1 MANYNS
7 AKQKAYDVILH
18 LVDNFQNGIK
28 SKNETETR
36 RYYIDK
42 FFEALGWD
50 VGNEK
55 GKREVIHEDIVKVKG
70 KTKFPDYGFYF
81 KGKRVFFVEAK
92 DTKVDIKNDSR
103 PAFQLRSYA
112 WSAKLGVSILTDFEE
127 FAVYDCTVRPKEN
140 DRTEAARIKYFTY
153 EDYLKEGVFD
163 YIYDLFERENVANGS
178 LDAYSEN
185 LCNRKGSETVDVHFL
200 STLDEL
206 RTKLAVV
213 ISKLNREMS
222 EKNINYAVQQ
232 IIDRIIFLRVAEDRN
247 VENYGL
253 LALANP
259 KNKNEDDFKNYG
271 FNGENSYYENLNYIF
286 DRANEKYNSGL
297 FDEDAIVRNLNIDD
311 KTIKDIIDELYTPKN
326 PYQFSVIPVEIIGNA
341 YEQFL
346 GKTISIDKNHKAVIE
361 LKPEVRKAG
370 GVYYTPEYIVDYIV
384 ANTVGEAIKG
394 KTPDE
399 IVNIKI
405 LDPACGSGSFLLG
418 AYKYL
423 LNYHKEYF
431 LKNKTK
437 KYMGSRYEI
446 IDESGNLALWVRK
459 QILINNIFG
468 VDIDSNAVEV
478 AKLSLLLKS
487 FEDSFNVNEYGQG
500 SLLNE
505 KILPSLDNNI
515 KCGNSLIGNDFYESH
530 LDLDDAAL
538 YKINCFDW
546 EEEFKSI
553 FNGGGFD
560 VVIGNPP
567 YVRMQT
573 LSDTNKET
581 VNYYNNIYIDYVK
594 GNYDL
599 YIIFLY
605 KAFSML
611 NSYGKL
617 GYILPHK
624 FFQSESGEKIR
635 KYLYNNN
642 AVDTIVNFTTNQI
655 FNNATTYTCLLFLSK
670 KEKNNILYK
679 QFNLNDDYK
688 NLSNIEYDKFDYSIL
703 NTNSWNF
710 NNSDVQCIL
719 NKIDNQ
725 ELLFS
730 EITYKIF
737 KGSSTGNDNIYLF
750 DILEENQNTYIVKSN
765 ISEEKEELE
774 KDLLV
779 PFLYGE
785 SIKRYQDLN
794 AAKYLLLPYVKNKDD
809 DNMSLIDIKELKRR
823 YPLTYKYLNKY
834 KSVLL
839 TRKIKMNDNDY
850 YKYSALRSVNYYE
863 RKKIMIPDMLVSLRI
878 SYDFEGRFYHGP
890 SIHSIIFN
898 EKINNLNEMYFYA
911 ILNSKIFWFFVSN
924 TSTALRGNAYRL
936 TPEFI
941 SPFKF
946 PNLDL
951 NNKQDKEMHDKIVN
965 LVDNIISLNKK
976 LSAEKNPNS
985 ITMINRQ
992 INAIDRQIDSLVY
1005 KIYNL
1010 DESDIKI
1017 IEE

>member
-18 LVDNFQNGIK
+18 LADNFQNGIK

-222 EKNINYAVQQ
+222 EKDINYAVQQ

-546 EEEFKSI
+546 NLKFRDIMKS
-553 FNGGGFD
+553 GGFD

-567 YVRMQT
+567 YVQIQGMEKELKEGYKEANYKNYISTGDIYQLFFEKGLDVLKIGGIVGMITSNKWMRAGYGAITRDYFYRNANVNGVIDLGGGRFQGAT
-573 LSDTNKET
+573 VDTSIILYSKKDDEIKINEPKEFKAIKFYDDLSEL
-581 VNYYNNIYIDYVK
+581 NNIKFGDDRVIAYHDKEWVIMNNIENSIFEKINKHKPLKDWDINIYRGILTGFNEAFIIDEETKNNLIKEDAKSAEIIKPVLRGRDIKRYSC
-594 GNYDL
+594 NYDNGL
-599 YIIFLY
+599 YLINTHNGI
-605 KAFSML
+605 
-611 NSYGKL
+611 
-617 GYILPHK
+617 
-624 FFQSESGEKIR
+624 
-635 KYLYNNN
+635 
-642 AVDTIVNFTTNQI
+642 
-655 FNNATTYTCLLFLSK
+655 
-670 KEKNNILYK
+670 KEKNI
-679 QFNLNDDYK
+679 
-688 NLSNIEYDKFDYSIL
+688 
-703 NTNSWNF
+703 
-710 NNSDVQCIL
+710 
-719 NKIDNQ
+719 
-725 ELLFS
+725 
-730 EITYKIF
+730 
-737 KGSSTGNDNIYLF
+737 
-750 DILEENQNTYIVKSN
+750 
-765 ISEEKEELE
+765 
-774 KDLLV
+774 
-779 PFLYGE
+779 P
-785 SIKRYQDLN
+785 
-794 AAKYLLLPYVKNKDD
+794 P
-809 DNMSLIDIKELKRR
+809 IDIKD
-823 YPLTYKYLNKY
+823 YPA
-834 KSVLL
+834 
-839 TRKIKMNDNDY
+839 IKKHLDKY
-850 YKYSALRSVNYYE
+850 YKELSKRLDKGITPYNLRNCAYLLEFDKPKIIYQEICQQASYSLDEDNS
-863 RKKIMIPDMLVSLRI
+863 
-878 SYDFEGRFYHGP
+878 F
-890 SIHSIIFN
+890 
-898 EKINNLNEMYFYA
+898 INNTAYIMVSKNYSLKLLLGL
-911 ILNSKIFWFFVSN
+911 LNSKLYWWFFTKNNMTLGSSGIRMLAMYIE
-924 TSTALRGNAYRL
+924 TLPI
-936 TPEFI
+936 PEV
-941 SPFKF
+941 
-946 PNLDL
+946 
-951 NNKQDKEMHDKIVN
+951 DKDTESKLVN
-965 LVDNIISLNKK
+965 LVDNIIDLNKK
-976 LSAEKNPNS
+976 LSSEKNPNT
-985 ITMINRQ
+985 IEMLNTRIQ
-992 INAIDRQIDSLVY
+992 AVDAAIDKIVY
-1005 KIYNL
+1005 ALYGLND
-1010 DESDIKI
+1010 DEIGI
-1017 IEE
+1017 IEGD

>member
-1 MANYNS
+1 MHNFKSNYSQYTN
-7 AKQKAYDVILH
+7 KNY
-18 LVDNFQNGIK
+18 
-28 SKNETETR
+28 NETETR

-222 EKNINYAVQQ
+222 EKDINYAVQQ

-530 LDLDDAAL
+530 LDLDDATL

-546 EEEFKSI
+546 NSKFRDIMKT
-553 FNGGGFD
+553 GGFD

-567 YVRMQT
+567 YVQIQGMEKELKEGYKEANYKNYISTGDIYQLFFEKGLDVLKIGGIVGMITSNKWMQANYGAVT
-573 LSDTNKET
+573 RDYFYRNANVNGVIDLGGGRFKGATVDTSIILYSKKDDEIKINEPIEFKAVKFYDDLSEL
-581 VNYYNNIYIDYVK
+581 NNIQFKNDIIVADKDKQWLIMNNIENSIFNKVRQFKSLKNWGVQINYGIKTGFNEAFIIDEETK
-594 GNYDL
+594 NNLINEDE
-599 YIIFLY
+599 
-605 KAFSML
+605 KS
-611 NSYGKL
+611 
-617 GYILPHK
+617 
-624 FFQSESGEKIR
+624 SEIIR
-635 KYLYNNN
+635 K
-642 AVDTIVNFTTNQI
+642 
-655 FNNATTYTCLLFLSK
+655 
-670 KEKNNILYK
+670 
-679 QFNLNDDYK
+679 
-688 NLSNIEYDKFDYSIL
+688 
-703 NTNSWNF
+703 
-710 NNSDVQCIL
+710 
-719 NKIDNQ
+719 
-725 ELLFS
+725 
-730 EITYKIF
+730 
-737 KGSSTGNDNIYLF
+737 
-750 DILEENQNTYIVKSN
+750 
-765 ISEEKEELE
+765 
-774 KDLLV
+774 LV
-779 PFLYGE
+779 RGRD
-785 SIKRYQDLN
+785 IKRYTCNFCDL
-794 AAKYLLLPYVKNKDD
+794 YLINTHNGVKNKNISPINIKDYPAIKKHLD
-809 DNMSLIDIKELKRR
+809 KFYKQLEKRQDKGDTPYNLRNCAYLLDFDKPKLIYPETTTSANFYYDEANFVPDKTNFIMTGEHLK
-823 YPLTYKYLNKY
+823 YIM
-834 KSVLL
+834 SVLSS
-839 TRKIKMNDNDY
+839 KAGFYI
-850 YKYSALRSVNYYE
+850 
-863 RKKIMIPDMLVSLRI
+863 
-878 SYDFEGRFYHGP
+878 FYHFYSNIQLGSAGFQYRKD
-890 SIHSIIFN
+890 SIEPFPIP
-898 EKINNLNEMYFYA
+898 EPDKDTE
-911 ILNSKIFWFFVSN
+911 SK
-924 TSTALRGNAYRL
+924 L
-936 TPEFI
+936 
-941 SPFKF
+941 
-946 PNLDL
+946 
-951 NNKQDKEMHDKIVN
+951 VN
-965 LVDNIISLNKK
+965 LVDSIIDLNKK
-976 LSAEKNPNS
+976 LSSEKNPNT
-985 ITMINRQ
+985 IEMLNTRIQ
-992 INAIDRQIDSLVY
+992 AVDAAIDKIVYSL
-1005 KIYNL
+1005 YNL
-1010 DESDIKI
+1010 TDDEIRV
-1017 IEE
+1017 IEGE

>member
-7 AKQKAYDVILH
+7 AKQKAYDVIGH
-18 LVDNFQNGIK
+18 LADNFQNGIK

-222 EKNINYAVQQ
+222 EKDINYAVQQ

-297 FDEDAIVRNLNIDD
+297 FDEDAIVRNLNIYD

-546 EEEFKSI
+546 NLKFRDIMKS
-553 FNGGGFD
+553 GGFD

-567 YVRMQT
+567 YVQIQGMEKELKEGYKEANYKNYISTGDIYQLFFEKGLDVLKIGGIVGMITSNKWMRAGYGAITRDYFYRNANVNGVIDLGGGRFQGAT
-573 LSDTNKET
+573 VDTSIILYSKKDDEIKINEPKEFKAIKFYDDLSEL
-581 VNYYNNIYIDYVK
+581 NNIKFGDDRVIAYHDKEWVIMNNIENSIFEKINKHKPLKDWDINIYRGILTGFNEAFIIDEETKNNLIKEDAKSAEIIKPVLRGRDIKRYSC
-594 GNYDL
+594 NYDNGL
-599 YIIFLY
+599 YLINTHNGI
-605 KAFSML
+605 
-611 NSYGKL
+611 
-617 GYILPHK
+617 
-624 FFQSESGEKIR
+624 
-635 KYLYNNN
+635 
-642 AVDTIVNFTTNQI
+642 
-655 FNNATTYTCLLFLSK
+655 
-670 KEKNNILYK
+670 KEKNI
-679 QFNLNDDYK
+679 
-688 NLSNIEYDKFDYSIL
+688 
-703 NTNSWNF
+703 
-710 NNSDVQCIL
+710 
-719 NKIDNQ
+719 
-725 ELLFS
+725 
-730 EITYKIF
+730 
-737 KGSSTGNDNIYLF
+737 
-750 DILEENQNTYIVKSN
+750 
-765 ISEEKEELE
+765 
-774 KDLLV
+774 
-779 PFLYGE
+779 P
-785 SIKRYQDLN
+785 
-794 AAKYLLLPYVKNKDD
+794 P
-809 DNMSLIDIKELKRR
+809 IDIKD
-823 YPLTYKYLNKY
+823 YPA
-834 KSVLL
+834 
-839 TRKIKMNDNDY
+839 IKKHLDKY
-850 YKYSALRSVNYYE
+850 YKELSKRLDKGITPYNLRNCAYLLEFDKPKIIYQEICQQASYSLDEDNS
-863 RKKIMIPDMLVSLRI
+863 
-878 SYDFEGRFYHGP
+878 F
-890 SIHSIIFN
+890 
-898 EKINNLNEMYFYA
+898 INNTAYIMVSKNYSLKLLLGL
-911 ILNSKIFWFFVSN
+911 LNSKLYWWFFTKNNMTLGSSGIRMLAMYIE
-924 TSTALRGNAYRL
+924 TLPI
-936 TPEFI
+936 PEV
-941 SPFKF
+941 
-946 PNLDL
+946 
-951 NNKQDKEMHDKIVN
+951 DKDTESKLVN
-965 LVDNIISLNKK
+965 LVDNIIDLNKK
-976 LSAEKNPNS
+976 LSSEKNPNT
-985 ITMINRQ
+985 IEMLNTRIQ
-992 INAIDRQIDSLVY
+992 AVDAAIDKIVY
-1005 KIYNL
+1005 ALYGLND
-1010 DESDIKI
+1010 DEIGI
-1017 IEE
+1017 IEGD

>member
-1 MANYNS
+1 
-7 AKQKAYDVILH
+7 
-18 LVDNFQNGIK
+18 
-28 SKNETETR
+28 
-36 RYYIDK
+36 
-42 FFEALGWD
+42 
-50 VGNEK
+50 
-55 GKREVIHEDIVKVKG
+55 
-70 KTKFPDYGFYF
+70 
-81 KGKRVFFVEAK
+81 
-92 DTKVDIKNDSR
+92 
-103 PAFQLRSYA
+103 
-112 WSAKLGVSILTDFEE
+112 
-127 FAVYDCTVRPKEN
+127 
-140 DRTEAARIKYFTY
+140 
-153 EDYLKEGVFD
+153 
-163 YIYDLFERENVANGS
+163 
-178 LDAYSEN
+178 
-185 LCNRKGSETVDVHFL
+185 
-200 STLDEL
+200 
-206 RTKLAVV
+206 
-213 ISKLNREMS
+213 MS
-222 EKNINYAVQQ
+222 VLYRHW
-232 IIDRIIFLRVAEDRN
+232 RII
-247 VENYGL
+247 
-253 LALANP
+253 
-259 KNKNEDDFKNYG
+259 
-271 FNGENSYYENLNYIF
+271 S
-286 DRANEKYNSGL
+286 
-297 FDEDAIVRNLNIDD
+297 
-311 KTIKDIIDELYTPKN
+311 
-326 PYQFSVIPVEIIGNA
+326 Q
-341 YEQFL
+341 
-346 GKTISIDKNHKAVIE
+346 
-361 LKPEVRKAG
+361 
-370 GVYYTPEYIVDYIV
+370 
-384 ANTVGEAIKG
+384 
-394 KTPDE
+394 
-399 IVNIKI
+399 
-405 LDPACGSGSFLLG
+405 
-418 AYKYL
+418 
-423 LNYHKEYF
+423 
-431 LKNKTK
+431 
-437 KYMGSRYEI
+437 
-446 IDESGNLALWVRK
+446 
-459 QILINNIFG
+459 
-468 VDIDSNAVEV
+468 
-478 AKLSLLLKS
+478 
-487 FEDSFNVNEYGQG
+487 
-500 SLLNE
+500 
-505 KILPSLDNNI
+505 
-515 KCGNSLIGNDFYESH
+515 
-530 LDLDDAAL
+530 

-546 EEEFKSI
+546 EDEFKTI
-553 FNGGGFD
+553 FKGGGFD

-611 NSYGKL
+611 NNYGKL

-655 FNNATTYTCLLFLSK
+655 FSNATTYTCLLFLSK

-679 QFNLNDDYK
+679 QFNLNDDYT

-710 NNSDVQCIL
+710 NNSDVQGIL
-719 NKIDNQ
+719 SKIDNQ

-785 SIKRYQDLN
+785 SIRRYQDLK

-809 DNMSLIDIKELKRR
+809 DNNMSLIDIKELKTK

-850 YKYSALRSVNYYE
+850 YKYSALRSINYYE

-878 SYDFEGRFYHGP
+878 SYDFEGCFYHGP

-951 NNKQDKEMHDKIVN
+951 NNKQDKEMHDKMVA
-965 LVDNIISLNKK
+965 LVDSIIALNKK
-976 LSAEKNPNS
+976 LAVEKNPNAV
-985 ITMINRQ
+985 TMVSRQ
-992 INAIDRQIDSLVY
+992 INAVDKQIDALVY
-1005 KIYNL
+1005 KLYNL
-1010 DESDIKI
+1010 SEDEIKI
-1017 IEE
+1017 IEG

>member
-163 YIYDLFERENVANGS
+163 YIYDLFERDNVANGS

-222 EKNINYAVQQ
+222 EKDINYAVQQ

-505 KILPSLDNNI
+505 KILPSLYNNI

-530 LDLDDAAL
+530 LDLDDATL

-546 EEEFKSI
+546 NSKFRDIMKT
-553 FNGGGFD
+553 GGFD

-567 YVRMQT
+567 YVQIQGMEKELKEGYKEANYKNYVLTGDIYQLFFEKSLDVLKIGGIVGMITSNKWMRAGYGAVTRDYFYRNANVNGVIDLGAGRFQGAT
-573 LSDTNKET
+573 VDTSIILYSKKDDEIKINEPREFKALKFYDDLIEL
-581 VNYYNNIYIDYVK
+581 NNIKFGDDRVIAYHDKEWVIMNNIENSIFEKINKHKPLKDWDINIYRGILTGFNEAFIIDEETKNNLIKEDAKSAEIIKPVLRGRDIKRYSC
-594 GNYDL
+594 NYDNGL
-599 YIIFLY
+599 YLINTHNGI
-605 KAFSML
+605 
-611 NSYGKL
+611 
-617 GYILPHK
+617 
-624 FFQSESGEKIR
+624 
-635 KYLYNNN
+635 
-642 AVDTIVNFTTNQI
+642 
-655 FNNATTYTCLLFLSK
+655 
-670 KEKNNILYK
+670 KEKNI
-679 QFNLNDDYK
+679 
-688 NLSNIEYDKFDYSIL
+688 
-703 NTNSWNF
+703 
-710 NNSDVQCIL
+710 
-719 NKIDNQ
+719 
-725 ELLFS
+725 
-730 EITYKIF
+730 
-737 KGSSTGNDNIYLF
+737 
-750 DILEENQNTYIVKSN
+750 
-765 ISEEKEELE
+765 
-774 KDLLV
+774 
-779 PFLYGE
+779 P
-785 SIKRYQDLN
+785 
-794 AAKYLLLPYVKNKDD
+794 P
-809 DNMSLIDIKELKRR
+809 IDIKD
-823 YPLTYKYLNKY
+823 YPA
-834 KSVLL
+834 
-839 TRKIKMNDNDY
+839 IKKHLDKY
-850 YKYSALRSVNYYE
+850 YKELSKRLDKGITPYNLRNCAYLLEFDKPKIIYQEICQQASYSLDEDNS
-863 RKKIMIPDMLVSLRI
+863 
-878 SYDFEGRFYHGP
+878 F
-890 SIHSIIFN
+890 
-898 EKINNLNEMYFYA
+898 INNTAYIMVSKNYSLKLLLGL
-911 ILNSKIFWFFVSN
+911 LNSKLYWWFFTKNNMTLGSSGIRMLAMYIE
-924 TSTALRGNAYRL
+924 TLPI
-936 TPEFI
+936 PEV
-941 SPFKF
+941 
-946 PNLDL
+946 
-951 NNKQDKEMHDKIVN
+951 DKDTESKLVN
-965 LVDNIISLNKK
+965 LVDNIIDLNKK
-976 LSAEKNPNS
+976 LSSEKNPNTVEMLNAR
-985 ITMINRQ
+985 IQ
-992 INAIDRQIDSLVY
+992 AVDKAIDKIVYSL
-1005 KIYNL
+1005 YNL
-1010 DESDIKI
+1010 TDEEIRV
-1017 IEE
+1017 IEKDN

>member
-222 EKNINYAVQQ
+222 EKDINYAVQQ

-530 LDLDDAAL
+530 LDLDDATL

-553 FNGGGFD
+553 FKGGGFD

-567 YVRMQT
+567 YVQIQGMEKELKEGYKEANYKNYISTGDIYQLFFEKGLDVLKIGGIVGMITSNKWMRAGYGAIT
-573 LSDTNKET
+573 RDYFYRNANVNGVIDLGGGRFKGATVDTNIILYSKKDDEIKINEPREFKAIKFYDDLINLKDLEFKNDIIVADKDKEWIIM
-581 VNYYNNIYIDYVK
+581 NNLEN
-594 GNYDL
+594 G
-599 YIIFLY
+599 IF
-605 KAFSML
+605 
-611 NSYGKL
+611 
-617 GYILPHK
+617 
-624 FFQSESGEKIR
+624 EKINKHKLLKDWDIKINSGIKTGFNEAFFIDEETKNNLIKEDSKSADLIKPLLKGR
-635 KYLYNNN
+635 DMRRYYCIHNNLYLINTHNG
-642 AVDTIVNFTTNQI
+642 I
-655 FNNATTYTCLLFLSK
+655 
-670 KEKNNILYK
+670 KEKNIPPINIKDYPAIKKHLDKYYK
-679 QFNLNDDYK
+679 ELSKRGDKGETPYNLRNCAYLDYFDKPKIMFNKASKINAFYLDNEGKY
-688 NLSNIEYDKFDYSIL
+688 YG
-703 NTNSWNF
+703 
-710 NNSDVQCIL
+710 DV
-719 NKIDNQ
+719 
-725 ELLFS
+725 
-730 EITYKIF
+730 T
-737 KGSSTGNDNIYLF
+737 
-750 DILEENQNTYIVKSN
+750 TYILSSN
-765 ISEEKEELE
+765 NLE
-774 KDLLV
+774 
-779 PFLYGE
+779 
-785 SIKRYQDLN
+785 
-794 AAKYLLLPYVKNKDD
+794 YLL
-809 DNMSLIDIKELKRR
+809 
-823 YPLTYKYLNKY
+823 
-834 KSVLL
+834 
-839 TRKIKMNDNDY
+839 
-850 YKYSALRSVNYYE
+850 
-863 RKKIMIPDMLVSLRI
+863 
-878 SYDFEGRFYHGP
+878 
-890 SIHSIIFN
+890 
-898 EKINNLNEMYFYA
+898 A
-911 ILNSKIFWFFVSN
+911 ILNSHMFYY
-924 TSTALRGNAYRL
+924 AYNKYYVGGGIEGEL
-936 TPEFI
+936 TLFTLEN
-941 SPFKF
+941 F
-946 PNLDL
+946 PIPDPDKDTE
-951 NNKQDKEMHDKIVN
+951 NKLVN
-965 LVDNIISLNKK
+965 LVDNIIDLNKK
-976 LSAEKNPNS
+976 LSSEKNPNTVEMLNAR
-985 ITMINRQ
+985 IQ
-992 INAIDRQIDSLVY
+992 AVDKAIDKIVYSLY
-1005 KIYNL
+1005 GLSEEEIG
-1010 DESDIKI
+1010 I
-1017 IEE
+1017 IEGN

>member
-222 EKNINYAVQQ
+222 EKDINYAVQQ

-530 LDLDDAAL
+530 LDLDDATL

-546 EEEFKSI
+546 NSKFRDIMKT
-553 FNGGGFD
+553 GGFD

-567 YVRMQT
+567 WGASFDESSKGYIKNNYNHSDIEIESYILFIEKGIKNLSSNGYLGLIMPSNLFTNIRYFSIRKFILENCKINT
-573 LSDTNKET
+573 LIDLGSGIFKSVAADSGIIISNKNIDSNNIINAFVGNIQGLENIKYNLYKQSDF
-581 VNYYNNIYIDYVK
+581 VNNNNYIFNIYIRDIDKKIAEKIKDGKVELKNFVSFARGIEFGYSSKYVMNNK
-594 GNYDL
+594 ENDL
-599 YIIFLY
+599 YKPIVAVRCIQRYFIH
-605 KAFSML
+605 FE
-611 NSYGKL
+611 N
-617 GYILPHK
+617 K
-624 FFQSESGEKIR
+624 FIEFNEKDKSNFKSKDIYEKEKILLR
-635 KYLYNNN
+635 RIGNKLIASIDFDKYYNLCDIYNLLLKD
-642 AVDTIVNFTTNQI
+642 DT
-655 FNNATTYTCLLFLSK
+655 
-670 KEKNNILYK
+670 NI
-679 QFNLNDDYK
+679 NL
-688 NLSNIEYDKFDYSIL
+688 
-703 NTNSWNF
+703 
-710 NNSDVQCIL
+710 
-719 NKIDNQ
+719 
-725 ELLFS
+725 
-730 EITYKIF
+730 
-737 KGSSTGNDNIYLF
+737 
-750 DILEENQNTYIVKSN
+750 
-765 ISEEKEELE
+765 
-774 KDLLV
+774 
-779 PFLYGE
+779 
-785 SIKRYQDLN
+785 
-794 AAKYLLLPYVKNKDD
+794 KYLLSIINSKL
-809 DNMSLIDIKELKRR
+809 MSYYLDIEF
-823 YPLTYKYLNKY
+823 
-834 KSVLL
+834 KS
-839 TRKIKMNDNDY
+839 
-850 YKYSALRSVNYYE
+850 A
-863 RKKIMIPDMLVSLRI
+863 KKIFPKIPIANL
-878 SYDFEGRFYHGP
+878 
-890 SIHSIIFN
+890 
-898 EKINNLNEMYFYA
+898 EKLPIKNLN
-911 ILNSKIFWFFVSN
+911 
-924 TSTALRGNAYRL
+924 
-936 TPEFI
+936 
-941 SPFKF
+941 
-946 PNLDL
+946 LDD
-951 NNKQDKEMHDKIVN
+951 KQDKEIHDKLVN
-965 LVDNIISLNKK
+965 LVDSIIDLNKK
-976 LSAEKNPNS
+976 LSSEKNPNT
-985 ITMINRQ
+985 IEMLNARIQ
-992 INAIDRQIDSLVY
+992 AVDKAIDKIVYSL
-1005 KIYNL
+1005 YNL
-1010 DESDIKI
+1010 TDEDIRV
-1017 IEE
+1017 IEGGLIYENRLSVN

>member
-1 MANYNS
+1 M
-7 AKQKAYDVILH
+7 
-18 LVDNFQNGIK
+18 
-28 SKNETETR
+28 
-36 RYYIDK
+36 
-42 FFEALGWD
+42 
-50 VGNEK
+50 
-55 GKREVIHEDIVKVKG
+55 KG

-222 EKNINYAVQQ
+222 EKDINYAVQQ

-530 LDLDDAAL
+530 LDLDDATL

-546 EEEFKSI
+546 NSKFRDIMKT
-553 FNGGGFD
+553 GGFD

-567 YVRMQT
+567 WGASFDESSKGYIKNNYNHSDIEIESYILFIEKGIKNLSSNGYLGLIMPSNLFTNIRYFSIRKFILENCKINT
-573 LSDTNKET
+573 LIDLGSGIFKSVAADSGIIISNKNIDSNNIINAFVGNIQGLENIKYNLYKQSDF
-581 VNYYNNIYIDYVK
+581 VNNNNYIFNIYIRDIDKKIAEKIKDGKVELKNFVSFARGIEFGYSSKYVMNNK
-594 GNYDL
+594 ENDL
-599 YIIFLY
+599 YKPIVAVRCIQRYFIH
-605 KAFSML
+605 FE
-611 NSYGKL
+611 N
-617 GYILPHK
+617 K
-624 FFQSESGEKIR
+624 FIEFNEKDKSNFKSKDIYEKEKILLR
-635 KYLYNNN
+635 RIGNKLIASIDFDKYYNLCDIYNLLLKD
-642 AVDTIVNFTTNQI
+642 DT
-655 FNNATTYTCLLFLSK
+655 
-670 KEKNNILYK
+670 NI
-679 QFNLNDDYK
+679 NL
-688 NLSNIEYDKFDYSIL
+688 
-703 NTNSWNF
+703 
-710 NNSDVQCIL
+710 
-719 NKIDNQ
+719 
-725 ELLFS
+725 
-730 EITYKIF
+730 
-737 KGSSTGNDNIYLF
+737 
-750 DILEENQNTYIVKSN
+750 
-765 ISEEKEELE
+765 
-774 KDLLV
+774 
-779 PFLYGE
+779 
-785 SIKRYQDLN
+785 
-794 AAKYLLLPYVKNKDD
+794 KYLLSIINSKL
-809 DNMSLIDIKELKRR
+809 MSYYLDIEF
-823 YPLTYKYLNKY
+823 
-834 KSVLL
+834 KS
-839 TRKIKMNDNDY
+839 
-850 YKYSALRSVNYYE
+850 A
-863 RKKIMIPDMLVSLRI
+863 KKIFPKIPIANL
-878 SYDFEGRFYHGP
+878 
-890 SIHSIIFN
+890 
-898 EKINNLNEMYFYA
+898 EKLPIKNLN
-911 ILNSKIFWFFVSN
+911 
-924 TSTALRGNAYRL
+924 
-936 TPEFI
+936 
-941 SPFKF
+941 
-946 PNLDL
+946 LDD
-951 NNKQDKEMHDKIVN
+951 KQDKEIYDKLVN
-965 LVDNIISLNKK
+965 LVDSIIDLNKK
-976 LSAEKNPNS
+976 LSSEKNPNTNEMLNAR
-985 ITMINRQ
+985 IQ
-992 INAIDRQIDSLVY
+992 AVDKAIDKIVYSL
-1005 KIYNL
+1005 YNL
-1010 DESDIKI
+1010 TDEEIRV
-1017 IEE
+1017 IEG

>member
-153 EDYLKEGVFD
+153 EDYLKEDVFD

-222 EKNINYAVQQ
+222 EKDINYAVQQ

-530 LDLDDAAL
+530 LDLDDATL

-567 YVRMQT
+567 YVQIQGMEKELKEGYKEANYKNYVLTGDIYQLFFEKSLDVLKIGGIVGMITSNKWMRAGYGAITRDYFYRNANVNGVIDLGAGRFQGAT
-573 LSDTNKET
+573 VDTSIILYSKKDDEIKINEPREFKALKFYDDLIEL
-581 VNYYNNIYIDYVK
+581 NNIKFGDDRVIAYHDKEWVIMNNIENSIFEKINKHKPLKDWDINIYRGILTGFNEAFIIDEETKNNLIKEDAKSAEIIKPVLRGRDIKRYSC
-594 GNYDL
+594 NYDNGL
-599 YIIFLY
+599 YLINTHNGI
-605 KAFSML
+605 
-611 NSYGKL
+611 
-617 GYILPHK
+617 
-624 FFQSESGEKIR
+624 
-635 KYLYNNN
+635 
-642 AVDTIVNFTTNQI
+642 
-655 FNNATTYTCLLFLSK
+655 
-670 KEKNNILYK
+670 KEKNI
-679 QFNLNDDYK
+679 
-688 NLSNIEYDKFDYSIL
+688 
-703 NTNSWNF
+703 
-710 NNSDVQCIL
+710 
-719 NKIDNQ
+719 
-725 ELLFS
+725 
-730 EITYKIF
+730 
-737 KGSSTGNDNIYLF
+737 
-750 DILEENQNTYIVKSN
+750 
-765 ISEEKEELE
+765 
-774 KDLLV
+774 
-779 PFLYGE
+779 P
-785 SIKRYQDLN
+785 
-794 AAKYLLLPYVKNKDD
+794 P
-809 DNMSLIDIKELKRR
+809 IDIKD
-823 YPLTYKYLNKY
+823 YPA
-834 KSVLL
+834 
-839 TRKIKMNDNDY
+839 IKKHLDKY
-850 YKYSALRSVNYYE
+850 YKELSKRLDKGITPYNLRNCAYLLEFDKPKIIYQEICQQASYSLDEDNS
-863 RKKIMIPDMLVSLRI
+863 
-878 SYDFEGRFYHGP
+878 F
-890 SIHSIIFN
+890 
-898 EKINNLNEMYFYA
+898 INNTAYIMVSKNYSLKLLLGL
-911 ILNSKIFWFFVSN
+911 LNSKLYWWFFTKNNMTLGSSGIRMLAMYIE
-924 TSTALRGNAYRL
+924 TLPI
-936 TPEFI
+936 PEV
-941 SPFKF
+941 
-946 PNLDL
+946 
-951 NNKQDKEMHDKIVN
+951 DKDTESKLVN
-965 LVDNIISLNKK
+965 LVDSIIDLNKK
-976 LSAEKNPNS
+976 LSSEKNPNTVEMLNAR
-985 ITMINRQ
+985 IQ
-992 INAIDRQIDSLVY
+992 AVDKAIDKIVYSLY
-1005 KIYNL
+1005 GLND
-1010 DESDIKI
+1010 DEIRI
-1017 IEE
+1017 IEGN

>member
-163 YIYDLFERENVANGS
+163 YIYDLFERDNVANGS

-222 EKNINYAVQQ
+222 EKDINYAVQQ

-546 EEEFKSI
+546 NSKFRDIMKT
-553 FNGGGFD
+553 GGFD

-567 YVRMQT
+567 YVQIQGMEKELKEGYKEANYKNYVLTGDIYQLFFEKSLDVLKIGGIVGMITSNKWMRAGYGAVTRDYFYRNANVNGVIDLGAGRFQGAT
-573 LSDTNKET
+573 VDTSIILYSKKDDEIKINEPREFKALKFYDDLSEL
-581 VNYYNNIYIDYVK
+581 NNIKFGYDRVIAYHDKEWVIMNNIENSIFEKINKHKPLKDWDINIYRGILTGFNEAFIIDEETKNNLIKEDAKSAEIIKPVLRGRDIKRYSC
-594 GNYDL
+594 NYDNGL
-599 YIIFLY
+599 YLINTHNGI
-605 KAFSML
+605 
-611 NSYGKL
+611 
-617 GYILPHK
+617 
-624 FFQSESGEKIR
+624 
-635 KYLYNNN
+635 
-642 AVDTIVNFTTNQI
+642 
-655 FNNATTYTCLLFLSK
+655 
-670 KEKNNILYK
+670 KEKNI
-679 QFNLNDDYK
+679 
-688 NLSNIEYDKFDYSIL
+688 
-703 NTNSWNF
+703 
-710 NNSDVQCIL
+710 
-719 NKIDNQ
+719 
-725 ELLFS
+725 
-730 EITYKIF
+730 
-737 KGSSTGNDNIYLF
+737 
-750 DILEENQNTYIVKSN
+750 
-765 ISEEKEELE
+765 
-774 KDLLV
+774 
-779 PFLYGE
+779 P
-785 SIKRYQDLN
+785 
-794 AAKYLLLPYVKNKDD
+794 P
-809 DNMSLIDIKELKRR
+809 IDIKD
-823 YPLTYKYLNKY
+823 YPA
-834 KSVLL
+834 
-839 TRKIKMNDNDY
+839 IKKHLDKY
-850 YKYSALRSVNYYE
+850 YKELSKRLDKGITPYNLRNCAYLLEFDKPKIIYQEICQQASYSLDEDNS
-863 RKKIMIPDMLVSLRI
+863 
-878 SYDFEGRFYHGP
+878 F
-890 SIHSIIFN
+890 
-898 EKINNLNEMYFYA
+898 INNTAYIMVSKNYSLKLLLGL
-911 ILNSKIFWFFVSN
+911 LNSKLYWWFFTKNNMTLGSSGIRMLAMYIE
-924 TSTALRGNAYRL
+924 TLPI
-936 TPEFI
+936 PEV
-941 SPFKF
+941 
-946 PNLDL
+946 
-951 NNKQDKEMHDKIVN
+951 DKDTESKLVN
-965 LVDNIISLNKK
+965 LVDNIIDLNKK
-976 LSAEKNPNS
+976 LSSEKNPNT
-985 ITMINRQ
+985 IEMLNTRIQ
-992 INAIDRQIDSLVY
+992 AVDAAIDKIVYSL
-1005 KIYNL
+1005 YNL
-1010 DESDIKI
+1010 TDDEIRV
-1017 IEE
+1017 IEN

>member
-222 EKNINYAVQQ
+222 EKDINYAVQQ

-530 LDLDDAAL
+530 LDLDDATL

-553 FNGGGFD
+553 FKGGGFD

-567 YVRMQT
+567 YVFVKYVDWADDVKDYFSSNYDITNKDNKSKSNQSGKINLYT
-573 LSDTNKET
+573 LFIFRAIKLLKENGLFSFIVPNGLLRTTTYDMARKFILDNYHIDLIADLKDGVFKGVTAPTIIFKFSKSHSNDDTKIIDANCLVDGFVNESKCHYINQSIFLENTSYTFSIFSNPKET
-581 VNYYNNIYIDYVK
+581 VLFKKMESYNKYLGEITSEIIEGIVCKKEQILLEKPNDPLCRKFLEGKNIKKYKIDFNNK
-594 GNYDL
+594 
-599 YIIFLY
+599 YIIFDRKKLHRARPDEVWNSDKKIIIQRISGGLHPIIAALDTENY
-605 KAFSML
+605 YSFASTNLIIIKDEFKDIYSYELICALL
-611 NSYGKL
+611 NSKL
-617 GYILPHK
+617 I
-624 FFQSESGEKIR
+624 
-635 KYLYNNN
+635 
-642 AVDTIVNFTTNQI
+642 NF
-655 FNNATTYTCLLFLSK
+655 Y
-670 KEKNNILYK
+670 
-679 QFNLNDDYK
+679 
-688 NLSNIEYDKFDYSIL
+688 
-703 NTNSWNF
+703 
-710 NNSDVQCIL
+710 
-719 NKIDNQ
+719 
-725 ELLFS
+725 
-730 EITYKIF
+730 
-737 KGSSTGNDNIYLF
+737 
-750 DILEENQNTYIVKSN
+750 
-765 ISEEKEELE
+765 
-774 KDLLV
+774 
-779 PFLYGE
+779 
-785 SIKRYQDLN
+785 
-794 AAKYLLLPYVKNKDD
+794 YVKNFT
-809 DNMSLIDIKELKRR
+809 NAST
-823 YPLTYKYLNKY
+823 LT
-834 KSVLL
+834 
-839 TRKIKMNDNDY
+839 
-850 YKYSALRSVNYYE
+850 VN
-863 RKKIMIPDMLVSLRI
+863 I
-878 SYDFEGRFYHGP
+878 SKTFL
-890 SIHSIIFN
+890 
-898 EKINNLNEMYFYA
+898 EKIPLPL
-911 ILNSKIFWFFVSN
+911 I
-924 TSTALRGNAYRL
+924 
-936 TPEFI
+936 
-941 SPFKF
+941 
-946 PNLDL
+946 DL
-951 NNKQDKEMHDKIVN
+951 NNKEDKEVNDKIVT
-965 LVDNIISLNKK
+965 LVDNIIALNKN
-976 LSAEKNPNS
+976 LSVEKNPNS
-985 ITMINRQ
+985 ITMLNRQ
-992 INAIDRQIDSLVY
+992 INAVDKQIDSLVY
-1005 KIYNL
+1005 KLYNL
-1010 DESDIKI
+1010 NDEEVKI
-1017 IEE
+1017 IDGE

>member
-103 PAFQLRSYA
+103 TAFQLRSYA

-553 FNGGGFD
+553 FKGGGFD

-567 YVRMQT
+567 YGAE
-573 LSDTNKET
+573 LSEIERNYLEKKFSLSNTNTAALFLGLLK
-581 VNYYNNIYIDYVK
+581 NFLKDNCR
-594 GNYDL
+594 GG
-599 YIIFLY
+599 YIIPKSFIYASNWESSRDLMIDDLFELVDCGKVWKEVKLEQVITLFEKGLKNDSYITSIREDKEIKRIGNINKNTY
-605 KAFSML
+605 KEFGFYL
-611 NSYGKL
+611 NAVSNDELNIAYKMNVSKKYINDYCINKRGVGCQKYCVEDINSNEEYYFVLGGKHINRYYYPNIIKGYVEKKYIVNDNGFIKNNSIL
-617 GYILPHK
+617 VQNIVAHIMNPVPHIKIIAMPSSILDNKDKYILVDK
-624 FFQSESGEKIR
+624 VNQLENISSLDTRFILAIINSKLISWYSYRFIFGLAIR
-635 KYLYNNN
+635 TVQFDNP
-642 AVDTIVNFTTNQI
+642 TTSRI
-655 FNNATTYTCLLFLSK
+655 PMPV
-670 KEKNNILYK
+670 I
-679 QFNLNDDYK
+679 D
-688 NLSNIEYDKFDYSIL
+688 LSN
-703 NTNSWNF
+703 
-710 NNSDVQCIL
+710 
-719 NKIDNQ
+719 
-725 ELLFS
+725 
-730 EITYKIF
+730 
-737 KGSSTGNDNIYLF
+737 SSH
-750 DILEENQNTYIVKSN
+750 
-765 ISEEKEELE
+765 KE
-774 KDLLV
+774 V
-779 PFLYGE
+779 
-785 SIKRYQDLN
+785 
-794 AAKYLLLPYVKNKDD
+794 
-809 DNMSLIDIKELKRR
+809 
-823 YPLTYKYLNKY
+823 
-834 KSVLL
+834 
-839 TRKIKMNDNDY
+839 
-850 YKYSALRSVNYYE
+850 
-863 RKKIMIPDMLVSLRI
+863 
-878 SYDFEGRFYHGP
+878 
-890 SIHSIIFN
+890 
-898 EKINNLNEMYFYA
+898 
-911 ILNSKIFWFFVSN
+911 
-924 TSTALRGNAYRL
+924 
-936 TPEFI
+936 
-941 SPFKF
+941 
-946 PNLDL
+946 
-951 NNKQDKEMHDKIVN
+951 HDKIVV
-965 LVDNIISLNKK
+965 LVDNIIELNKK
-976 LSAEKNPNS
+976 LNTEKNPNS
-985 ITMINRQ
+985 LNMINRQ
-992 INAIDRQIDSLVY
+992 ILACEKQLDNLIFS
-1005 KIYNL
+1005 IYNL
-1010 DESDIKI
+1010 NDEEKRI
-1017 IEE
+1017 IEGE

>member
-7 AKQKAYDVILH
+7 AEQKAYDVIGH

-222 EKNINYAVQQ
+222 EKDINYAVQQ

-530 LDLDDAAL
+530 LDLDDATL

-553 FNGGGFD
+553 FKVGGFD

-567 YVRMQT
+567 YVRNRELDENQKMYFNSFYKSADGQ
-573 LSDTNKET
+573 
-581 VNYYNNIYIDYVK
+581 
-594 GNYDL
+594 YDL
-599 YIIFLY
+599 YQLFYEKGINILKEKSILGYITSNKFTI
-605 KAFSML
+605 A
-611 NSYGKL
+611 SYGKKL
-617 GYILPHK
+617 REYILDNCIIKQIIDVSMINVFKKVSTYPYIIILEK
-624 FFQSESGEKIR
+624 NKENINNIIKYKKVLTEEELLKNKLEDIEQKSYLDDENKNFILRKIPDFFAKIDSMSLKLGDIVSIKETIHTGNVREKLIINESI
-635 KYLYNNN
+635 NNKCKKVLFGKN
-642 AVDTIVNFTTNQI
+642 VHRYSFEWTGFYVNYDKSLI
-655 FNNATTYTCLLFLSK
+655 DKSK
-670 KEKNNILYK
+670 KEYGNLCEEKYFENPKILLRDISKRPDAIFDNEKYYSVNTLYSI
-679 QFNLNDDYK
+679 QFLDG
-688 NLSNIEYDKFDYSIL
+688 IEY
-703 NTNSWNF
+703 N
-710 NNSDVQCIL
+710 
-719 NKIDNQ
+719 
-725 ELLFS
+725 
-730 EITYKIF
+730 
-737 KGSSTGNDNIYLF
+737 YL
-750 DILEENQNTYIVKSN
+750 
-765 ISEEKEELE
+765 
-774 KDLLV
+774 
-779 PFLYGE
+779 
-785 SIKRYQDLN
+785 
-794 AAKYLLLPYVKNKDD
+794 YLL
-809 DNMSLIDIKELKRR
+809 
-823 YPLTYKYLNKY
+823 
-834 KSVLL
+834 
-839 TRKIKMNDNDY
+839 
-850 YKYSALRSVNYYE
+850 
-863 RKKIMIPDMLVSLRI
+863 
-878 SYDFEGRFYHGP
+878 G
-890 SIHSIIFN
+890 
-898 EKINNLNEMYFYA
+898 
-911 ILNSKIFWFFVSN
+911 ILNSNLIAFYFRNKFEEAHVSGGYLRFKKIY
-924 TSTALRGNAYRL
+924 TSLL
-936 TPEFI
+936 PI
-941 SPFKF
+941 KK
-946 PNLDL
+946 LDL
-951 NNKQDKEMHDKIVN
+951 NNKQDKEMHDKIVT
-965 LVDNIISLNKK
+965 LVDNIIALNKK
-976 LSAEKNPNS
+976 LSVEKNPNS

-992 INAIDRQIDSLVY
+992 INAVDKQIDALVY
-1005 KIYNL
+1005 KLYNL
-1010 DESDIKI
+1010 NDEEVKI
-1017 IEE
+1017 VEGD

>member
-7 AKQKAYDVILH
+7 DKQKAYDVILH

-222 EKNINYAVQQ
+222 EKDINYAVQQ

-515 KCGNSLIGNDFYESH
+515 KCGNSLIGNDFYESQSM
-530 LDLDDAAL
+530 LAFDEKTRD
-538 YKINCFDW
+538 KMNCFDW

-553 FNGGGFD
+553 FKGGGFD

-567 YVRMQT
+567 YVFVKYVDWADDVKDYFSSNYDITNKDNKSKSNQSGKINLYT
-573 LSDTNKET
+573 LFIFRAIKLLKENGLFSFIVPNGLLRTTTYDMARKFILDNYHIDLIADLKDGVFKGVTAPTIIFKFSKSHSNDDTKIIDANCLVDGFVNESKCHYINQSIFLENTSYTFSIFSNPKET
-581 VNYYNNIYIDYVK
+581 VLFKKMESYNKYLGEITSEIIEGIVCKKEQILLEKPNDPLCRKFLEGKNIKKYKIDFNNK
-594 GNYDL
+594 
-599 YIIFLY
+599 YIIFDRKKLHRARPDEVWNSDKKIIIQRISGGLHPIVAALDTENY
-605 KAFSML
+605 YSFASTNLILIRDDFRDIYSYELICALL
-611 NSYGKL
+611 NSKL
-617 GYILPHK
+617 I
-624 FFQSESGEKIR
+624 
-635 KYLYNNN
+635 
-642 AVDTIVNFTTNQI
+642 NF
-655 FNNATTYTCLLFLSK
+655 Y
-670 KEKNNILYK
+670 
-679 QFNLNDDYK
+679 
-688 NLSNIEYDKFDYSIL
+688 
-703 NTNSWNF
+703 
-710 NNSDVQCIL
+710 
-719 NKIDNQ
+719 
-725 ELLFS
+725 
-730 EITYKIF
+730 
-737 KGSSTGNDNIYLF
+737 
-750 DILEENQNTYIVKSN
+750 
-765 ISEEKEELE
+765 
-774 KDLLV
+774 
-779 PFLYGE
+779 
-785 SIKRYQDLN
+785 
-794 AAKYLLLPYVKNKDD
+794 YVKNFT
-809 DNMSLIDIKELKRR
+809 NAST
-823 YPLTYKYLNKY
+823 LT
-834 KSVLL
+834 
-839 TRKIKMNDNDY
+839 
-850 YKYSALRSVNYYE
+850 VN
-863 RKKIMIPDMLVSLRI
+863 I
-878 SYDFEGRFYHGP
+878 SKTFL
-890 SIHSIIFN
+890 
-898 EKINNLNEMYFYA
+898 EKIPLPL
-911 ILNSKIFWFFVSN
+911 I
-924 TSTALRGNAYRL
+924 
-936 TPEFI
+936 
-941 SPFKF
+941 
-946 PNLDL
+946 DL
-951 NNKQDKEMHDKIVN
+951 NNKEDKEVNDKIVT
-965 LVDNIISLNKK
+965 LVDNIIALNKN
-976 LSAEKNPNS
+976 LSVEKNPNS
-985 ITMINRQ
+985 ITMLNRQ
-992 INAIDRQIDSLVY
+992 INAVDKQIDALVY
-1005 KIYNL
+1005 KLYNL
-1010 DESDIKI
+1010 NDEEVKI
-1017 IEE
+1017 IEGE

>member
-222 EKNINYAVQQ
+222 EKDINYAVQQ

-505 KILPSLDNNI
+505 KILPSLENNI
-515 KCGNSLIGNDFYESH
+515 KSGNSLINSNFNSDGERLFASDE
-530 LDLDDAAL
+530 DTQ
-538 YKINCFDW
+538 YKIKCFSW
-546 EEEFKSI
+546 EKEFSSI
-553 FNGGGFD
+553 IKKGGFD
-560 VVIGNPP
+560 IIIGNPP
-567 YVRMQT
+567 YV
-573 LSDTNKET
+573 KEYT
-581 VNYYNNIYIDYVK
+581 DRESFENVKK
-594 GNYDL
+594 GNLAKYYQGKMDL
-599 YIIFLY
+599 WYFFVCFGLDIL
-605 KAFSML
+605 KE
-611 NSYGKL
+611 NGKL
-617 GYILPHK
+617 GFIAP
-624 FFQSESGEKIR
+624 
-635 KYLYNNN
+635 NNWITN
-642 AVDTIVNFTTNQI
+642 AG
-655 FNNATTYTCLLFLSK
+655 A
-670 KEKNNILYK
+670 
-679 QFNLNDDYK
+679 
-688 NLSNIEYDKFDYSIL
+688 SIL
-703 NTNSWNF
+703 RNKILTDSKILKYVDF
-710 NNSDVQCIL
+710 GDFKVFLEAGIQTMVFIL
-719 NKIDNQ
+719 NK
-725 ELLFS
+725 
-730 EITYKIF
+730 
-737 KGSSTGNDNIYLF
+737 
-750 DILEENQNTYIVKSN
+750 
-765 ISEEKEELE
+765 
-774 KDLLV
+774 
-779 PFLYGE
+779 
-785 SIKRYQDLN
+785 
-794 AAKYLLLPYVKNKDD
+794 
-809 DNMSLIDIKELKRR
+809 
-823 YPLTYKYLNKY
+823 
-834 KSVLL
+834 
-839 TRKIKMNDNDY
+839 
-850 YKYSALRSVNYYE
+850 
-863 RKKIMIPDMLVSLRI
+863 
-878 SYDFEGRFYHGP
+878 
-890 SIHSIIFN
+890 
-898 EKINNLNEMYFYA
+898 EKINEDYEIDYCK
-911 ILNSKIFWFFVSN
+911 ILN
-924 TSTALRGNAYRL
+924 R
-936 TPEFI
+936 
-941 SPFKF
+941 
-946 PNLDL
+946 
-951 NNKQDKEMHDKIVN
+951 
-965 LVDNIISLNKK
+965 
-976 LSAEKNPNS
+976 
-985 ITMINRQ
+985 
-992 INAIDRQIDSLVY
+992 
-1005 KIYNL
+1005 
-1010 DESDIKI
+1010 
-1017 IEE
+1017 

>member
-1 MANYNS
+1 MANYNLD
-7 AKQKAYDVILH
+7 KQKAYDVIGH

-140 DRTEAARIKYFTY
+140 DRTEAGRIKYFTY
-153 EDYLKEGVFD
+153 EDYLKEDVFD

-530 LDLDDAAL
+530 LDLDDATL

-553 FNGGGFD
+553 FKGGGFD

-567 YVRMQT
+567 YVFVKYVDWADDVKDYFSSNYDITNKDNKSKSNQSGKINLYT
-573 LSDTNKET
+573 LFIFRAIKLLKENGLFSFIVPNGLLRTTTYDMARKFILDNYHIDLIADLKDGVFKGVTAPTIIFKFSKSHSNDDTKIIDANCLVDGFVNESKCHYINQSIFLENTSYTFSIFSNPKET
-581 VNYYNNIYIDYVK
+581 VLFKKMESYNKYLGEITSEIIEGIVCKKEQILLEKPNDPLCRKFLEGKNIKKYKIDFNNK
-594 GNYDL
+594 
-599 YIIFLY
+599 YIIFDRKKLHRARPDEVWNSDKKIIIQRISGGLHPIVAALDTENY
-605 KAFSML
+605 YSFASTNLILIRDDFRDIYSYELICALL
-611 NSYGKL
+611 NSKL
-617 GYILPHK
+617 I
-624 FFQSESGEKIR
+624 
-635 KYLYNNN
+635 
-642 AVDTIVNFTTNQI
+642 NF
-655 FNNATTYTCLLFLSK
+655 Y
-670 KEKNNILYK
+670 
-679 QFNLNDDYK
+679 
-688 NLSNIEYDKFDYSIL
+688 
-703 NTNSWNF
+703 
-710 NNSDVQCIL
+710 
-719 NKIDNQ
+719 
-725 ELLFS
+725 
-730 EITYKIF
+730 
-737 KGSSTGNDNIYLF
+737 
-750 DILEENQNTYIVKSN
+750 
-765 ISEEKEELE
+765 
-774 KDLLV
+774 
-779 PFLYGE
+779 
-785 SIKRYQDLN
+785 
-794 AAKYLLLPYVKNKDD
+794 YVKNFT
-809 DNMSLIDIKELKRR
+809 NAST
-823 YPLTYKYLNKY
+823 LT
-834 KSVLL
+834 
-839 TRKIKMNDNDY
+839 
-850 YKYSALRSVNYYE
+850 VN
-863 RKKIMIPDMLVSLRI
+863 I
-878 SYDFEGRFYHGP
+878 SKTFL
-890 SIHSIIFN
+890 
-898 EKINNLNEMYFYA
+898 EKIPLPL
-911 ILNSKIFWFFVSN
+911 I
-924 TSTALRGNAYRL
+924 
-936 TPEFI
+936 
-941 SPFKF
+941 
-946 PNLDL
+946 DL
-951 NNKQDKEMHDKIVN
+951 NNKEDKEVHDKIVT
-965 LVDNIISLNKK
+965 LVDNIIALNKN
-976 LSAEKNPNS
+976 LSVEKNPNS
-985 ITMINRQ
+985 ITMLNRQ
-992 INAIDRQIDSLVY
+992 INAVDKQIDALVY
-1005 KIYNL
+1005 KLYNL
-1010 DESDIKI
+1010 NDEEIKI
-1017 IEE
+1017 IEGE

>member
-7 AKQKAYDVILH
+7 AKQKAYDVIWH

-222 EKNINYAVQQ
+222 EKDINYAVQQ

-530 LDLDDAAL
+530 LDLDDATL

-553 FNGGGFD
+553 FKVGGFD

-567 YVRMQT
+567 YVRNRELDENQKMYFNSFYKSADGQ
-573 LSDTNKET
+573 
-581 VNYYNNIYIDYVK
+581 
-594 GNYDL
+594 YDL
-599 YIIFLY
+599 YQLFYEKGINILKEKSILGYITSNKFTI
-605 KAFSML
+605 A
-611 NSYGKL
+611 SYGKKL
-617 GYILPHK
+617 REYILDNCIIKQIIDVSMINVFKKVSTYPYIIILEK
-624 FFQSESGEKIR
+624 NKENINNIIKYKKVLTEEELLKNKLEDIEQKSYLDDENKNFILRKIPDFFAKIDSMSLKLGDIVSIKETIHTGNVREKLIINESI
-635 KYLYNNN
+635 NNKCKKVLFGKN
-642 AVDTIVNFTTNQI
+642 VHRYSFEWTGFYVNYDKSLI
-655 FNNATTYTCLLFLSK
+655 DKSK
-670 KEKNNILYK
+670 KEYGNLCEEKYFENPKILLRDISKRPDAIFDNEKYYSVNTLYSI
-679 QFNLNDDYK
+679 QFLDG
-688 NLSNIEYDKFDYSIL
+688 IEY
-703 NTNSWNF
+703 N
-710 NNSDVQCIL
+710 
-719 NKIDNQ
+719 
-725 ELLFS
+725 
-730 EITYKIF
+730 
-737 KGSSTGNDNIYLF
+737 YL
-750 DILEENQNTYIVKSN
+750 
-765 ISEEKEELE
+765 
-774 KDLLV
+774 
-779 PFLYGE
+779 
-785 SIKRYQDLN
+785 
-794 AAKYLLLPYVKNKDD
+794 YLL
-809 DNMSLIDIKELKRR
+809 
-823 YPLTYKYLNKY
+823 
-834 KSVLL
+834 
-839 TRKIKMNDNDY
+839 
-850 YKYSALRSVNYYE
+850 
-863 RKKIMIPDMLVSLRI
+863 
-878 SYDFEGRFYHGP
+878 G
-890 SIHSIIFN
+890 
-898 EKINNLNEMYFYA
+898 
-911 ILNSKIFWFFVSN
+911 ILNSNLIAFYFRNKFEEAHVSGGYLRFKKIY
-924 TSTALRGNAYRL
+924 TSLL
-936 TPEFI
+936 PI
-941 SPFKF
+941 KK
-946 PNLDL
+946 LDL
-951 NNKQDKEMHDKIVN
+951 NNKQDKEMHDKIVT
-965 LVDNIISLNKK
+965 LVDNIIALNKK
-976 LSAEKNPNS
+976 LSVEKNPNS

-992 INAIDRQIDSLVY
+992 INAVDKQIDALVY
-1005 KIYNL
+1005 KLYNL
-1010 DESDIKI
+1010 NDEEVKI
-1017 IEE
+1017 VEGD

>member
-1 MANYNS
+1 MANYNLD
-7 AKQKAYDVILH
+7 KQKAYDVILH

-153 EDYLKEGVFD
+153 EDYLKEDVFD

-222 EKNINYAVQQ
+222 EKDINYAVQQ

-530 LDLDDAAL
+530 LDLDDATL

-546 EEEFKSI
+546 NSKFRDIMKT
-553 FNGGGFD
+553 GGFD

-567 YVRMQT
+567 WGASFDESSKGYIKNNYNHSDIEIESYILFIEKGIKNLSSNGYLGLIMPSNLFTNIRYFSIRKFILENCKINT
-573 LSDTNKET
+573 LIDLGSGIFKSVAADSGIIISNKNIDSNNIINAFVGNIQGLENIKYNLYKQSDF
-581 VNYYNNIYIDYVK
+581 VNNNNYIFNIYIRDIDKKIAEKIKDGKVELKNFVSFARGIEFGYSSKYVMNNK
-594 GNYDL
+594 ENDL
-599 YIIFLY
+599 YKPIVAVRCIQRYFIH
-605 KAFSML
+605 FE
-611 NSYGKL
+611 N
-617 GYILPHK
+617 K
-624 FFQSESGEKIR
+624 FIEFNEKDKSNFKSKDIYEKEKILLR
-635 KYLYNNN
+635 RIGNKLIASIDFDKYYNLCDIYNLLLKD
-642 AVDTIVNFTTNQI
+642 DT
-655 FNNATTYTCLLFLSK
+655 
-670 KEKNNILYK
+670 NI
-679 QFNLNDDYK
+679 NL
-688 NLSNIEYDKFDYSIL
+688 
-703 NTNSWNF
+703 
-710 NNSDVQCIL
+710 
-719 NKIDNQ
+719 
-725 ELLFS
+725 
-730 EITYKIF
+730 
-737 KGSSTGNDNIYLF
+737 
-750 DILEENQNTYIVKSN
+750 
-765 ISEEKEELE
+765 
-774 KDLLV
+774 
-779 PFLYGE
+779 
-785 SIKRYQDLN
+785 
-794 AAKYLLLPYVKNKDD
+794 KYLLSIINSKL
-809 DNMSLIDIKELKRR
+809 MSYYLDIEF
-823 YPLTYKYLNKY
+823 
-834 KSVLL
+834 KS
-839 TRKIKMNDNDY
+839 
-850 YKYSALRSVNYYE
+850 A
-863 RKKIMIPDMLVSLRI
+863 KKIFPKIPIANL
-878 SYDFEGRFYHGP
+878 
-890 SIHSIIFN
+890 
-898 EKINNLNEMYFYA
+898 EKLPIKNLN
-911 ILNSKIFWFFVSN
+911 
-924 TSTALRGNAYRL
+924 
-936 TPEFI
+936 
-941 SPFKF
+941 
-946 PNLDL
+946 LDD
-951 NNKQDKEMHDKIVN
+951 KQDKEIYDKLVN
-965 LVDNIISLNKK
+965 LVDSIIDLNKK
-976 LSAEKNPNS
+976 LSSEKNPNTVEMLNAR
-985 ITMINRQ
+985 IQ
-992 INAIDRQIDSLVY
+992 AVDKAIDKIVYSLY
-1005 KIYNL
+1005 GLN
-1010 DESDIKI
+1010 DEEIRI
-1017 IEE
+1017 IEGN

>member
-222 EKNINYAVQQ
+222 EKDINYAVQQ

-553 FNGGGFD
+553 FKGGGFD

-567 YVRMQT
+567 Y
-573 LSDTNKET
+573 ET
-581 VNYYNNIYIDYVK
+581 SRSEGIDNIIKDYLRDNYK
-594 GNYDL
+594 T
-599 YIIFLY
+599 
-605 KAFSML
+605 
-611 NSYGKL
+611 
-617 GYILPHK
+617 
-624 FFQSESGEKIR
+624 SE
-635 KYLYNNN
+635 
-642 AVDTIVNFTTNQI
+642 
-655 FNNATTYTCLLFLSK
+655 
-670 KEKNNILYK
+670 
-679 QFNLNDDYK
+679 
-688 NLSNIEYDKFDYSIL
+688 DKFDYYTFFMEKSSMLSKNGTGVVSLITPSTYLMKPLSKKIRQFLLFKHNILRIDEFKGMVFKAVVPTSIIIFKKTDEV
-703 NTNSWNF
+703 NIN
-710 NNSDVQCIL
+710 
-719 NKIDNQ
+719 NKIKVRYNIFTRDNFDNEKFNLKEIEQ
-725 ELLFS
+725 DRFNKEPDFYFNIYADENYYNILEKISKLDNVIKLGELS
-730 EITYKIF
+730 EIYNGIQ
-737 KGSSTGNDNIYLF
+737 TGNDKEYISMDKKNNKWFPVIVGSDINRYTKSWGGKYVYYVPEKLHSNTRENIF
-750 DILEENQNTYIVKSN
+750 KTKEKIIIRQTSDKIIGTY
-765 ISEEKEELE
+765 
-774 KDLLV
+774 DD
-779 PFLYGE
+779 E
-785 SIKRYQDLN
+785 SFFTLASTFIIKQ
-794 AAKYLLLPYVKNKDD
+794 
-809 DNMSLIDIKELKRR
+809 
-823 YPLTYKYLNKY
+823 
-834 KSVLL
+834 
-839 TRKIKMNDNDY
+839 
-850 YKYSALRSVNYYE
+850 
-863 RKKIMIPDMLVSLRI
+863 
-878 SYDFEGRFYHGP
+878 
-890 SIHSIIFN
+890 FN
-898 EKINNLNEMYFYA
+898 EQIDYKALLG
-911 ILNSKIFWFFVSN
+911 ILNSKLFYYLYVN
-924 TSTALRGNAYRL
+924 
-936 TPEFI
+936 
-941 SPFKF
+941 
-946 PNLDL
+946 L
-951 NNKQDKEMHDKIVN
+951 NNEQGRVLPQIKKKHIFNLPIIIGYSEVHKQLSSLVN
-965 LVDNIISLNKK
+965 GILDLNKK

-985 ITMINRQ
+985 ITMLNRQ
-992 INAIDRQIDSLVY
+992 INAVDKQIDSLVY
-1005 KIYNL
+1005 KLYNL
-1010 DESDIKI
+1010 SDEEIKI
-1017 IEE
+1017 IEGD